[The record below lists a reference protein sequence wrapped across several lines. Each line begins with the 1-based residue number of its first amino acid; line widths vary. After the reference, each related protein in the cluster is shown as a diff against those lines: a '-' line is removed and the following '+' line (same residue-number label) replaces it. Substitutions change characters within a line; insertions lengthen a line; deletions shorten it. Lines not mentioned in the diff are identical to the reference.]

1 MDNRPLSFLHEDL
14 LVRKGNQLHEIMLLL
29 LGFYGVVYT
38 IINFY
43 TGQWSEMYFVIPVIP
58 GVSIAYLLYAKGYPL
73 ISKIFNLIQVIF
85 SIGGLCLMTSP
96 KTFILS
102 FFIPIFIGTLIVF
115 QGRERKVGYFFTGFT
130 FLVFIFLLT
139 TDYHIGP
146 PLVEDEAEIRREWY
160 INMIGAIAFS
170 LLQIIFILR
179 LSNTIQNSL
188 LESRENLET
197 ANGQLKAAI
206 DTRDKMISIL
216 SHDLRSPLLLM
227 SSGLELLR
235 PSKLP
240 AAMSEKLIGDL
251 TTRVKQ
257 TISMVDNLL
266 LWSKRQADVVQY
278 EPQPLKIAAI
288 RKIISDYA
296 ELMLNA
302 KAITFRIE
310 GEEEGIVAADKDML
324 EAILRNL
331 LSNAFKFTPVNG
343 EVVVQI
349 AKEKQGYRFSIKDN
363 GMGMSAEQV
372 QKLSSGSSFTRLG
385 TALEKG
391 HGIGM
396 QLVRDF
402 IERHGATLEILSEE
416 AQGTTFSFVL
426 KEVSTNLQ

>member
-1 MDNRPLSFLHEDL
+1 MCSSDL
-14 LVRKGNQLHEIMLLL
+14 
-29 LGFYGVVYT
+29 
-38 IINFY
+38 
-43 TGQWSEMYFVIPVIP
+43 
-58 GVSIAYLLYAKGYPL
+58 
-73 ISKIFNLIQVIF
+73 VIF
-85 SIGGLCLMTSP
+85 SIGGLCLITSP

-188 LESRENLET
+188 LESRENLEL

-257 TISMVDNLL
+257 TITMVDNLL

-288 RKIISDYA
+288 RKIISD
-296 ELMLNA
+296 
-302 KAITFRIE
+302 
-310 GEEEGIVAADKDML
+310 
-324 EAILRNL
+324 
-331 LSNAFKFTPVNG
+331 
-343 EVVVQI
+343 
-349 AKEKQGYRFSIKDN
+349 
-363 GMGMSAEQV
+363 
-372 QKLSSGSSFTRLG
+372 
-385 TALEKG
+385 
-391 HGIGM
+391 
-396 QLVRDF
+396 
-402 IERHGATLEILSEE
+402 
-416 AQGTTFSFVL
+416 
-426 KEVSTNLQ
+426 

>member
-1 MDNRPLSFLHEDL
+1 
-14 LVRKGNQLHEIMLLL
+14 
-29 LGFYGVVYT
+29 
-38 IINFY
+38 
-43 TGQWSEMYFVIPVIP
+43 
-58 GVSIAYLLYAKGYPL
+58 
-73 ISKIFNLIQVIF
+73 
-85 SIGGLCLMTSP
+85 
-96 KTFILS
+96 
-102 FFIPIFIGTLIVF
+102 
-115 QGRERKVGYFFTGFT
+115 
-130 FLVFIFLLT
+130 
-139 TDYHIGP
+139 
-146 PLVEDEAEIRREWY
+146 
-160 INMIGAIAFS
+160 
-170 LLQIIFILR
+170 
-179 LSNTIQNSL
+179 
-188 LESRENLET
+188 
-197 ANGQLKAAI
+197 
-206 DTRDKMISIL
+206 
-216 SHDLRSPLLLM
+216 
-227 SSGLELLR
+227 
-235 PSKLP
+235 
-240 AAMSEKLIGDL
+240 MSEKLIGDL

-257 TISMVDNLL
+257 TITMVDNLL

-278 EPQPLKIAAI
+278 EPQPLKIPAI

-302 KAITFRIE
+302 KAITFRLE

-349 AKEKQGYRFSIKDN
+349 AKEKQGYRFSIRDN

-402 IERHGATLEILSEE
+402 IERHGAKLEIVSEE